1 MEYVVNDGVMTKN
14 RENNGCLGTP
24 VLDVRMLIVALS
36 QMEHFVCTCG
46 YGLTMAAACACPL
59 SPRESS
65 VAHSSLY
72 RSEGCS
78 LALWPLRALDTHFCR
93 VRSPHWGELRNRLL
107 VKAALRHES
116 ADSEEDREGL
126 GCHLGQGHK
135 MRLASDAQ
143 PETILTF

>member
-1 MEYVVNDGVMTKN
+1 M
-14 RENNGCLGTP
+14 
-24 VLDVRMLIVALS
+24 
-36 QMEHFVCTCG
+36 CTCG

-59 SPRESS
+59 CPRGRSMS
-65 VAHSSLY
+65 NSSLY

-78 LALWPLRALDTHFCR
+78 LALWPLCALDTHFCR

-143 PETILTF
+143 PETILTFYEIITSHFHLSRTSVRGCPTFNCLTCSCFCGCWILVSYNN

>member
-24 VLDVRMLIVALS
+24 VLDVRVLIVALS
-36 QMEHFVCTCG
+36 QMEHFMCTCG

-59 SPRESS
+59 SPRDRS
-65 VAHSSLY
+65 VSRSSLY

-78 LALWPLRALDTHFCR
+78 LTLCPLCALDTHFCR
-93 VRSPHWGELRNRLL
+93 VRSPHWGELRYKLL

-116 ADSEEDREGL
+116 ADSEEVR
-126 GCHLGQGHK
+126 CHLGQGHK
-135 MRLASDAQ
+135 MRLAFDAQ